1 MVVCGPGFE
10 VMSAIALDPVVLEKT
25 RELCQSILAQPV
37 MQAMRQNIHSFLT
50 NEQARAQYESVMRK
64 GRALHEKQHQS
75 LPLTGEEIND
85 FERSRDELLAN
96 PVAKRFIEAQEEMH
110 HLRNSIHDYVS
121 KTLELGR
128 LPQPEDFASECCG
141 GHGGGGCCEEDH
153 DHEHEHPHHH
163 PHGHGGCGC
172 NH

>member
-1 MVVCGPGFE
+1 
-10 VMSAIALDPVVLEKT
+10 MSAIAQDPVVLQKT
-25 RELCQSILAQPV
+25 QELCQSILAQPA
-37 MQAMRQNIHSFLT
+37 MQAMRQNINSFMT
-50 NEQARAQYESVMRK
+50 NEPARAQYETVMRK

-96 PVAKRFIEAQEEMH
+96 PVARGFIEAQEEMH
-110 HLRNSIHDYVS
+110 HLRDAIQDYVS

-128 LPQPEDFASECCG
+128 LPRPEDFASECCG
-141 GHGGGGCCEEDH
+141 GHDGGGCCEEEH
-153 DHEHEHPHHH
+153 GHEHGHHH
-163 PHGHGGCGC
+163 AHGPGGCGC